1 MRNQQTRNLLQFLNG
16 VNFPSF
22 NDNIQ
27 EEVNVEQVKRDYLL
41 GRMITD
47 ILEEDI
53 DPKVKK
59 HKLEELNGKTSRQLW
74 QMVKWAKKVE
84 YGASEEEYEA
94 IAEQHRGELQPIT
107 TPEMRLM
114 INYFTNEVKQKMDG
128 IRRASAT
135 YNYSSA
141 ETPRTTS
148 LKTRV
153 LDVLVHYFPED
164 EGELRQMS
172 LENLKGHLANLVEQV
187 GNPELVSLHRNVRH
201 YLKSKKPVKTSVVNL
216 QSKLQYVLPQ
226 FANGNR
232 QRFAAM
238 TLPELQ
244 AELRTLMMSTENAE
258 KKEEIRLALQE
269 GKGTKTVPSRQVTR
283 PGTRWTM
290 TKAKPKSNSRKTRR
304 SKHRK

>member
-1 MRNQQTRNLLQFLNG
+1 MNNKKTRNLLQLLNG

-22 NDNIQ
+22 DENIQ
-27 EEVNVEQVKRDYLL
+27 EEVNVEQVKREYLL

-47 ILEEDI
+47 ILEGETN
-53 DPKVKK
+53 PKVKK
-59 HKLEELNGKTSRQLW
+59 HKLEELNGKNSSQLW
-74 QMVKWAKKVE
+74 RMIKWAKKVE
-84 YGASEEEYEA
+84 YGASEEEYDA
-94 IAEQHRGELQPIT
+94 IHEEHRGELQPIT
-107 TPEMRLM
+107 IPEMRLM
-114 INYFTNEVKQKMDG
+114 INYFTDEVKQVMDG
-128 IRRASAT
+128 ILRNNT
-135 YNYSSA
+135 YAA
-141 ETPRTTS
+141 ETPRATS

-153 LDVLVHYFPED
+153 LDVLINYFPRD
-164 EGELRQMS
+164 EAELRQMS

-201 YLKSKKPVKTSVVNL
+201 YLKSKKPEKTRIVSL
-216 QSKLQYVLPQ
+216 QSRLQYVLPR

-232 QRFAAM
+232 QRFAVM

-244 AELRTLMMSTENAE
+244 AELQTLMMRTENAE

-290 TKAKPKSNSRKTRR
+290 TKAKPNSRKTRR